1 MWKPVIALHHC
12 AIERGNSGRV
22 VGKPSV
28 IDKVRFARHTT
39 AILTHQINPLDCVP
53 KPATNKDRPMPFLS
67 MNVNNA
73 LTLTGHRHNLFMPM
87 DNMPKSTTPA
97 GALQMLILRVLQ
109 SGSLHGYAIA
119 QRIFVLSSEVL
130 SVEEGLLYPTLQKM
144 LLKGW
149 VTAEWGIS
157 ETKRKVRFYRLTRVG
172 RKQLEQELSTY
183 ERVTGAIQSILR
195 MA

>member
-1 MWKPVIALHHC
+1 MPM
-12 AIERGNSGRV
+12 
-22 VGKPSV
+22 
-28 IDKVRFARHTT
+28 D
-39 AILTHQINPLDCVP
+39 DMP
-53 KPATNKDRPMPFLS
+53 KPA
-67 MNVNNA
+67 
-73 LTLTGHRHNLFMPM
+73 
-87 DNMPKSTTPA
+87 TPA
-97 GALQMLILRVLQ
+97 GALPMLILRVLQ

-119 QRIFVLSSEVL
+119 QRISVVSSKVL

-149 VTAEWGIS
+149 VTAEWGVS
-157 ETKRKVRFYRLTRVG
+157 ETNRKVRFYRLTRAG

>member
-1 MWKPVIALHHC
+1 
-12 AIERGNSGRV
+12 
-22 VGKPSV
+22 
-28 IDKVRFARHTT
+28 
-39 AILTHQINPLDCVP
+39 
-53 KPATNKDRPMPFLS
+53 
-67 MNVNNA
+67 
-73 LTLTGHRHNLFMPM
+73 MPM
-87 DNMPKSTTPA
+87 RVMPRPTTPA

-149 VTAEWGIS
+149 VTAEWGVS
-157 ETKRKVRFYRLTRVG
+157 ETNRKARFYRLTRAG

-183 ERVTGAIQSILR
+183 ERVAGAIQSILR